1 MLIIFILFR
10 FFPLFC
16 GWEMSVTRCISDS
29 SLHLSA
35 DLHFPLFECFI
46 YNKSF
51 SRKSLSSSAG
61 QSTWACCAY
70 VLSCGLFFAIPL
82 KFHFSPK
89 NRNEMKL
96 RQSLWLVP
104 LTCFSPPWPFKPLP
118 LCWAVCVVLALVFVC
133 YRIICL
139 VLTYFFGLKS
149 LPCGATN
156 HHLNSSF
163 FSESLDSILCRVIC
177 LAVLFQKHSPR
188 SALSLAWIY
197 PKILWE
203 MLGDVEKEKQRTL
216 FNVLS
221 CTWSF

>member
-1 MLIIFILFR
+1 
-10 FFPLFC
+10 
-16 GWEMSVTRCISDS
+16 
-29 SLHLSA
+29 
-35 DLHFPLFECFI
+35 
-46 YNKSF
+46 
-51 SRKSLSSSAG
+51 
-61 QSTWACCAY
+61 
-70 VLSCGLFFAIPL
+70 
-82 KFHFSPK
+82 
-89 NRNEMKL
+89 MKL

-104 LTCFSPPWPFKPLP
+104 LTCSSPPWPFKPLP

-163 FSESLDSILCRVIC
+163 FSELLDSILCHFIC
-177 LAVLFQKHSPR
+177 LAILFQKHSPR

-203 MLGDVEKEKQRTL
+203 MLGDVEKKSKEHFLMYCHVRGISSGFFGVGFFGGVFLMEHLRLL
-216 FNVLS
+216 FAFNKKFFS
-221 CTWSF
+221 FFSFFFFWSFHLDSYFLVYILDDSILWLTPFVCHKLLKMNPSLSASSCH